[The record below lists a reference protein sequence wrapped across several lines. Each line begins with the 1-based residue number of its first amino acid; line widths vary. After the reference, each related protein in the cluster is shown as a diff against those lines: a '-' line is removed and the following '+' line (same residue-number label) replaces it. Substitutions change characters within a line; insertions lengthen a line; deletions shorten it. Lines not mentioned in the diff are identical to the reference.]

1 MLFKRH
7 RFASFTIDDADRTL
21 CYTDIIIRQQSGWL
35 VKVVLVALNMETA
48 RFALTIKRALYVA
61 TALVLFLG
69 IAAVPLMLTNLTS
82 ERASSSVHL
91 PIASGA
97 EAHAVSTLEER
108 KLPMRFTWVACQP
121 NCRGWVAAV
130 GVVTADTPNEFDA
143 FAREHQLVGAT
154 IVLNSSGGSVN
165 DAIALGRRWRSL
177 GMLTTVGA
185 SIKANGRH
193 AYIAPEAYCES
204 MCVFLLLSG
213 KVRYVPDGAH
223 VRVHQIWFGDRAHD
237 AMAASYSAHDIM
249 ILERDI
255 GRLAKYT
262 FEMGGGGDL
271 LSLSLS
277 VPPWTDLYELSPAEL
292 RLTNLV
298 TAYSVAEVLP
308 PNGDGT
314 SADDAGATSVKDR
327 IADEAK
333 NSLPAAKSIRAAEAN
348 VPTGCATASA
358 YPAQP
363 QTACGRS
370 SAIEPSRSLVTS
382 RAPSALSRSGADGD
396 VGLE

>member
-1 MLFKRH
+1 
-7 RFASFTIDDADRTL
+7 
-21 CYTDIIIRQQSGWL
+21 
-35 VKVVLVALNMETA
+35 META
-48 RFALTIKRALYVA
+48 RLALTIKRALHLA

-69 IAAVPLMLTNLTS
+69 IAVVALMLADPTS

-91 PIASGA
+91 PIASSA
-97 EAHAVSTLEER
+97 QAHPVSTLDER
-108 KLPMRFTWVACQP
+108 KLPMRFTWVECEP

-143 FAREHQLVGAT
+143 FARKHQLVGAT

-185 SIKANGRH
+185 SIKANGSH
-193 AYIAPEAYCES
+193 YIAPQAYCES

-237 AMAASYSAHDIM
+237 ATAASYSAHDIM

-292 RLTNLV
+292 RLTNLA

-314 SADDAGATSVKDR
+314 SADDAGAISVKDR
-327 IADEAK
+327 IAGEAK
-333 NSLPAAKSIRAAEAN
+333 NSLPAASSIRAAEAN

-358 YPAQP
+358 YPAQL
-363 QTACGRS
+363 QAVCGRS
-370 SAIEPSRSLVTS
+370 SAIETSRAGNASLVTS
-382 RAPSALSRSGADGD
+382 RARSGADGD
-396 VGLE
+396 IVLE